1 MARQI
6 KKVSERTAKEVS
18 DFYNSSNIK
27 KTYST
32 DYDKTL
38 KRIRDVTK
46 NTLKT
51 ISTYDKSK
59 LVEFLKNIASNEKSL
74 RNLSWFLFYR
84 SHIYKRIINFNAT
97 MFELDARSI
106 IPKYDLLNPP
116 SADET
121 LKSYNETIQLL
132 SNMPLDAEFLKAYIN
147 CFIQDVFYGIGYLDE
162 TGFFILP
169 LDPEYCRISGSYT
182 ANGGLA
188 FAYDMSYFRGNKEY
202 LLDYYGEPFVSMKKT
217 YDSTGEKWVD
227 VPAEYAVCLKQNIEE
242 WQTII
247 PPFSGLLMEIINLED
262 LKDIQAV
269 ADEQNIYKMIYL
281 KANTLSG
288 AKHSDEWAINLDLLA
303 EYFDKMI
310 SEALPEYTSA
320 ALIPTNDDLG
330 VISFDTDQATDTS
343 KVSKSTSTVLQTS
356 GGAEILDGTNVSGTE
371 AFIYSQIANTKF
383 AISSLLPQT
392 EMIVN
397 RLISYKIDN
406 PCKVKFLKVSSYTK
420 NKMKEDFLAG
430 GDRGL
435 PLKLAYNTLNSF
447 SELET
452 LSLNNLEENILDITN
467 KLRPYHTSYTEI
479 NNDANRDEEGV
490 PVNDGEI
497 HNDDGQTNS

>member
-46 NTLKT
+46 SAFKT

-59 LVEFLKNIASNEKSL
+59 LVEFLKNITSNEKQL
-74 RNLSWFLFYR
+74 RDLSWFLYYR

-97 MFELDARSI
+97 MFELNARSV
-106 IPKYDLLNPP
+106 IPKYDLLNPQ
-116 SADET
+116 SNEDT

-132 SNMPLDAEFLKAYIN
+132 STMPLGIEFLKGYIN

-169 LDPEYCRISGSYT
+169 LDSAYCRISGTYM
-182 ANGGLA
+182 NGGLA

-202 LLDYYGEPFVSMKKT
+202 LLDYYGEPFVSMKET
-217 YDSTGEKWVD
+217 YDETGEKWVD
-227 VPAEYAVCLKQNIEE
+227 VPAEYAVCLKQDIED
-242 WQTII
+242 WQTIV
-247 PPFSGLLMEIINLED
+247 PPFSGLLMEVINLED

-269 ADEQNIYKMIYL
+269 ADEQNVYKMIYL

-288 AKHSDEWAINLDLLA
+288 AKHSNEWAIDLDLLA
-303 EYFDKMI
+303 EYFDRMI
-310 SEALPEYTSA
+310 REALPEYTSA
-320 ALIPTNDDLG
+320 ALVPTNDDLG
-330 VISFDTDQATDTS
+330 VISFDSDQATDTT

-356 GGAEILDGTNVSGTE
+356 GGAEVLDGTNVSGTE

-406 PCKVKFLKVSSYTK
+406 PCKVKFFEVSSYTK
-420 NKMKEDFLAG
+420 NKLKEDFLAG

-435 PLKLAYNTLNSF
+435 PLKLAYNSLNTF

-479 NNDANRDEEGV
+479 NNDANRDTDEGV

-497 HNDDGQTNS
+497 HTDNG

>member
-59 LVEFLKNIASNEKSL
+59 LVEFLKNIASNEKNL

-310 SEALPEYTSA
+310 SEALPDYTSA

-330 VISFDTDQATDTS
+330 VISFDSDQATDTS